1 MKLKKVT
8 SLNLLI
14 KQQYRCHKCNYIGKY
29 DYEHIQFRGK
39 FIEKPWE
46 TKSAP
51 KYCEKCDAPMEY
63 GFGQGRNAWA
73 DDWSGVYRFWLS
85 ILGIGLIFSFYLA
98 KAHDIQVFEELA
110 KFIFGDG
117 YKINPD

>member
-63 GFGQGRNAWA
+63 GFGQ
-73 DDWSGVYRFWLS
+73 
-85 ILGIGLIFSFYLA
+85 
-98 KAHDIQVFEELA
+98 
-110 KFIFGDG
+110 
-117 YKINPD
+117 